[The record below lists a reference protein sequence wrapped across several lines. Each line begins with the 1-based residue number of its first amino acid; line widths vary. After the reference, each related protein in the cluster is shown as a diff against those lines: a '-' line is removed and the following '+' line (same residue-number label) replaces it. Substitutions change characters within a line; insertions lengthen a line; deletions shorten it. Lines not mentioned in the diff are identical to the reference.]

1 MPTLAIVDGVSI
13 LMFWND
19 HAPPHFHA
27 RFAGNECQ
35 VDLATLQVLEG
46 SLPPA
51 KLARVL
57 KWADKHKTELAAA
70 WTACREQR
78 KPGRIED

>member
-27 RFAGNECQ
+27 RFAGEECRI
-35 VDLATLQVLEG
+35 DIATLQVLEG
-46 SLPPA
+46 RLPSGKMA
-51 KLARVL
+51 KVIS
-57 KWADKHKTELAAA
+57 
-70 WTACREQR
+70 C
-78 KPGRIED
+78 